1 MKQVMNYHKDNGLL
15 NMIRRTDPM
24 INLGVKWEVISVGIF
39 LIISTYRI
47 SIILYTTL
55 ILLTIV

>member
-24 INLGVKWEVISVGIF
+24 INNLGMRNLQE
-39 LIISTYRI
+39 
-47 SIILYTTL
+47 
-55 ILLTIV
+55 